1 MSKEAKK
8 EVERVNLLMD
18 PRMRAKIKRWRHRQ
32 EIDTEGE
39 AIRRLLEMAL
49 PEEDQTAAA

>member
-8 EVERVNLLMD
+8 DVERVNLLMD
-18 PRMRAKIKRWRHRQ
+18 PSLRAEIKRWRHRQ

-39 AIRRLLEMAL
+39 AIRRLLQRAL
-49 PEEDQTAAA
+49 QVEQSAAA

>member
-1 MSKEAKK
+1 MMSKEAKK

-18 PRMRAKIKRWRHRQ
+18 PSLRAEIKRWRHRQ

-39 AIRRLLEMAL
+39 AIRRLLQRAL
-49 PEEDQTAAA
+49 QVEQTVAA